1 MKKFVFFCGIWNYLL
16 FNLGGSE
23 IDFRPSTLNP
33 FCEVYE
39 EQPNEFYNRR
49 RLNIADNDEN
59 SLMELLLNYAN
70 LLVEIETKELEEDL
84 RVWFEAQLDTIF
96 SLQDSVD
103 YEFYKQSLREDL
115 EWYAVIYSDLPVL
128 NSLKNF
134 IESL

>member
-1 MKKFVFFCGIWNYLL
+1 MKKVVFFCGIWNCLL
-16 FNLGGSE
+16 FNLSGSK

-33 FCEVYE
+33 FCETYE

-49 RLNIADNDEN
+49 RLTVADNDEN
-59 SLMELLLNYAN
+59 SLMELLLDYAN
-70 LLVEIETKELEEDL
+70 LLVEIETKELEKDL

-103 YEFYKQSLREDL
+103 YEIYKQSLREDL
-115 EWYAVIYSDLPVL
+115 EWYAVIYSDLPVI
-128 NSLKNF
+128 NSLKSL